1 MKEIVS
7 ENFTDARLPQGWSAT
22 TPAGDNYAFGRG
34 ALEVKGHATLSIP
47 LGDGAWHSLRVE
59 MAVEFDPGAQI
70 RCSDADF
77 RGITLNLAGT
87 PYPRHQVS
95 KQQHLLGEST
105 ACIPEKTGRR
115 SIVFEFEQGRLRA
128 LVDGAEAVSAAD
140 PFPKPLSGWI
150 LLDMWAIGQIHSVCI
165 TGDDPCRGLL
175 DDVPPR
181 RQDDFSL
188 EVNVDFFD
196 DLINAPFNR
205 KMFDELFA
213 EFKTWGVRRCHWIDY
228 GPMANGWWD
237 HCPLGVA
244 ENFAKTFQNVGE
256 ILPAAV
262 RAAHAHGIEIFGMFK
277 PFDLGLH
284 RSFGEGTPE
293 AKAKGRLQRIGG
305 PIGWV
310 ANFPAENREFMTC
323 RKPGAYGPAE
333 NDVFTRIDL
342 VKEDDRACAFTA
354 GDLELYVSDDNASYR
369 LYEGPMHRHEAIE
382 DYPVYEHTASGGRKT
397 SLVRRA
403 RVMRL
408 DGLCIDHPYLALCAP
423 GSDRSFMNTLINLV
437 HVFGKKGE
445 ERRLTFGI
453 QSRIRQKPDD
463 KEPPFARSGIEFDHW
478 PDTPSAVFPGYDVIA
493 SPVALDNNYRGLA
506 VARGK
511 AAGPMAIL
519 SPSFFETRQWWLS
532 VLGGMLDAGVD
543 GIELR
548 VRNHHSEVAW
558 GEFGFEQPVL
568 EEFKRRHGVD
578 LLATDDFDRAAFRRL
593 RGEAYTQFYRETKQ
607 LCRSRG
613 KPMGLHVSVTMNMEP
628 EEGAAMGIHWDW
640 RTWLKEGLADS
651 VTMKEVRPGS
661 RFAQEIL
668 SLTRPQG
675 IPAIWCPYN
684 SNWGGP
690 GNVALVE
697 NRIRTAI
704 EGGCDGFQ
712 LYECAAVV
720 KGTPG
725 GHIVMQ
731 QPALRDIFRKYFR

>member
-1 MKEIVS
+1 MKELATAT
-7 ENFTDARLPQGWSAT
+7 FKDGRLPAGWSAT
-22 TPAGDNYAFGRG
+22 YPGSDQFSFERG
-34 ALEVKGHATLSIP
+34 ALSVGGHAAISIP
-47 LGDGAWHSLRVE
+47 LGEGSWDSLRVDIE
-59 MAVEFDPGAQI
+59 AEFDPGASI
-70 RCSDADF
+70 KCGDADY
-77 RGITLNLAGT
+77 RSIALCLPGT
-87 PYPRHQVS
+87 PYPRHHVS

-105 ACIPEKTGRR
+105 ARITEKNGRR

-128 LVDGAEAVSAAD
+128 CVDGQEVVAAGD
-140 PFPKPLSGWI
+140 RFPMPFTGWVF
-150 LLDMWAIGQIHSVCI
+150 LDMWGNGLIHSVRAA
-165 TGDDPCRGLL
+165 GGNPCQVPLYQI
-175 DDVPPR
+175 PPR
-181 RQDDFSL
+181 QSRDFFL

-244 ENFAKTFQNVGE
+244 ENAAKTFEQVGE

-284 RSFGEGTPE
+284 RSFGDGTPE

-305 PIGWV
+305 PVGWV
-310 ANFPAENREFMTC
+310 ANFPAEQREFITC
-323 RKPGAYGPAE
+323 RKPGAFGPAE

-342 VKEDDRACAFTA
+342 VKEDDNACAFSVR
-354 GDLELYVSDDNASYR
+354 DLSLYVSDDNASYR
-369 LYEGPMHRHEAIE
+369 PYEGPLLRQEVIE

-397 SLVRRA
+397 SRVRRA

-408 DGLCIDHPYLALCAP
+408 DGLCIAQPYLALCAP
-423 GSDRSFMNTLINLV
+423 GRDRSFMNTLINLV

-463 KEPPFARSGIEFDHW
+463 KEPAFARSGIEFDHW

-493 SPVALDNNYRGLA
+493 SPVALDNNYGCMA

-519 SPSFFETRQWWLS
+519 SPSFVETRQWWLS

-558 GEFGFEQPVL
+558 GEFGFEQPIVDD
-568 EEFKRRHGVD
+568 FKRRHGVD

-593 RGEAYTQFYRETKQ
+593 RGEAYTQFYREARQ

-613 KPMGLHVSVTMNMEP
+613 RPLGLHVSVTMNMEP
-628 EEGAAMGIHWDW
+628 EEGSAMEIHWDW
-640 RTWLKEGLADS
+640 RTWLKEKLADS
-651 VTMKEVRPGS
+651 VTMKEV
-661 RFAQEIL
+661 
-668 SLTRPQG
+668 
-675 IPAIWCPYN
+675 
-684 SNWGGP
+684 
-690 GNVALVE
+690 
-697 NRIRTAI
+697 
-704 EGGCDGFQ
+704 
-712 LYECAAVV
+712 
-720 KGTPG
+720 
-725 GHIVMQ
+725 
-731 QPALRDIFRKYFR
+731 